1 MTGPYPPEYGAG
13 PVGPQ
18 IYAPQ
23 PYPENVAVAVP
34 GNAAATAAVSETAVV
49 AARRRGG
56 DRSRGGRSTGHRN
69 CFRARATTMASRRT
83 ALTDASAKA
92 AIQEYLDAL
101 SKGDDQTVARHTL
114 CGLFD
119 AVKEHRSDLALASL
133 SSDAFRKQYSR
144 AEVTSIDKM
153 VLWSPNQAQVLFTM
167 RVAPATGSTREPAA
181 ETTRN
186 RPSLSYWPRT
196 TRSWC
201 APTCRGRPVSSDA
214 GAAPAATPQLN
225 ESPQAQDPVAF
236 GLSIVKPCFSM
247 VSTKSIVA
255 PWT

>member
-1 MTGPYPPEYGAG
+1 MAGPYPPDYGAG

-23 PYPENVAVAVP
+23 PYPENAPSPYPSMLPPPLQYPKRQWWKPVAVVAIAVVAVAALVTAIVFASR
-34 GNAAATAAVSETAVV
+34 NDDAA
-49 AARRRGG
+49 
-56 DRSRGGRSTGHRN
+56 
-69 CFRARATTMASRRT
+69 RRT

-101 SKGDDQTVARHTL
+101 SKGDDQTVARHAL
-114 CGLFD
+114 CGLYD

-167 RVAPATGSTREPAA
+167 KVAPAAGS
-181 ETTRN
+181 
-186 RPSLSYWPRT
+186 T
-196 TRSWC
+196 TRSLQPRTDEEQ
-201 APTCRGRPVSSDA
+201 AVA
-214 GAAPAATPQLN
+214 QLL
-225 ESPQAQDPVAF
+225 AQDNEILVCSYLPRTAGQF
-236 GLSIVKPCFSM
+236 
-247 VSTKSIVA
+247 
-255 PWT
+255 

>member
-18 IYAPQ
+18 MYGAQ
-23 PYPENVAVAVP
+23 PYPENVPSPYPSMLPPPLQYPKRRWWLIVAAAAVAV
-34 GNAAATAAVSETAVV
+34 AVV
-49 AARRRGG
+49 AALVTAIVFAARDDDASNRG
-56 DRSRGGRSTGHRN
+56 
-69 CFRARATTMASRRT
+69 

-101 SKGDDQTVARHTL
+101 TNGDDETVARHTL

-119 AVKEHRSDLALASL
+119 AVKEHRSDLALAGL

-167 RVAPATGSTREPAA
+167 RVAPATGSTRDQ
-181 ETTRN
+181 
-186 RPSLSYWPRT
+186 RPKIEEQAIAQLLSQDNEILVCSYLPRT
-196 TRSWC
+196 
-201 APTCRGRPVSSDA
+201 A
-214 GAAPAATPQLN
+214 GQY
-225 ESPQAQDPVAF
+225 
-236 GLSIVKPCFSM
+236 
-247 VSTKSIVA
+247 
-255 PWT
+255 

>member
-1 MTGPYPPEYGAG
+1 MTGPYPPDYGAG

-18 IYAPQ
+18 MYAPQ
-23 PYPENVAVAVP
+23 PYPENVPSPYPSMLPPPLQYPKRRWWRPVAAVAL
-34 GNAAATAAVSETAVV
+34 AVAVV
-49 AARRRGG
+49 AAV
-56 DRSRGGRSTGHRN
+56 
-69 CFRARATTMASRRT
+69 ATAIVFASRDDNASGHS
-83 ALTDASAKA
+83 ALTDSSAKA

-167 RVAPATGSTREPAA
+167 RVAPASGSTRDQMPPKNEEQAVA
-181 ETTRN
+181 QLLAQDNEI
-186 RPSLSYWPRT
+186 LVCSYLPRT
-196 TRSWC
+196 
-201 APTCRGRPVSSDA
+201 A
-214 GAAPAATPQLN
+214 GQY
-225 ESPQAQDPVAF
+225 
-236 GLSIVKPCFSM
+236 
-247 VSTKSIVA
+247 
-255 PWT
+255 